1 MFFETRKRSKFVP
14 ATSRVDFMSRLRCVL
29 AGAPAS
35 APSKKQITQQLMA
48 SASRR
53 FLFETIEPRILLSA
67 DLAPGATVHRPDDID
82 GLSLPPV
89 APLYA
94 HAVDIRGMP
103 AGCA

>member
-14 ATSRVDFMSRLRCVL
+14 AASRVDFMSRLRCVL

-35 APSKKQITQQLMA
+35 EQSKKQLTKQLMA

-67 DLAPGATVHRPDDID
+67 DLAPGVLVVHLDAVIVRCRSQGHIPTR
-82 GLSLPPV
+82 LASLV
-89 APLYA
+89 RFGQ
-94 HAVDIRGMP
+94 DSR
-103 AGCA
+103 